1 MAKHVLTINGEKF
14 RLCHNDDEKDFWVAK
29 EPNLDSPISIS
40 DADFE
45 KVIRGSASLDI
56 VDGSLVV
63 TDVTLGDNTVTLAD
77 VKDGLSTLITDLN
90 NHINNNVG
98 NPSSLSTD
106 LTNLQ
111 TLQTAVNN
119 GTAGLTFDGE
129 GKTAAFGWV
138 DALYRASNTVPAYTF
153 I

>member
-1 MAKHVLTINGEKF
+1 MAKYILTVNSGQHFK
-14 RLCHNDDEKDFWVAK
+14 NAWDDEQKDFWVAHAQATA
-29 EPNLDSPISIS
+29 ISIS

-119 GTAGLTFDGE
+119 GTAGLTFDGS
-129 GKTAAFGWV
+129 GNMAAYGWV
-138 DALYRASNTVPAYTF
+138 DALYRGGNTVAPVTF